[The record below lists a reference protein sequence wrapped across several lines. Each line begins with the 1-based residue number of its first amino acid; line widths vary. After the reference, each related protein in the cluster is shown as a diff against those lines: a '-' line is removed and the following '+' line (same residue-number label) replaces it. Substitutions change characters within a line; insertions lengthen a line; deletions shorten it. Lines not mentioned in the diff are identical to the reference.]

1 MSEFSV
7 TPFEMKMLIHY
18 ACSPG
23 PFESPA
29 TRELVD
35 SAHHMLW
42 MANLL
47 DIEAE
52 DRAAVKITSRG
63 RAWLERALST
73 PLPSQEKWVWE

>member
-29 TRELVD
+29 TRELVE
-35 SAHHMLW
+35 SAHRNLW
-42 MANLL
+42 TVDLI
-47 DIEAE
+47 DIVAE
-52 DRAAVKITSRG
+52 DRAVAKITSRG

-73 PLPSQEKWVWE
+73 PLPSEQKWVWE